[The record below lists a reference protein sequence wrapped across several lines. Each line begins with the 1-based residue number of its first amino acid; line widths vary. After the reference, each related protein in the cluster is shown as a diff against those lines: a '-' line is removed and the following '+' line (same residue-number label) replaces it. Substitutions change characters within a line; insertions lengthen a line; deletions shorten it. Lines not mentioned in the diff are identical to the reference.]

1 MGPERDPEFAA
12 IDPAAMADL
21 VTKLD
26 GAARTI
32 DERAPGLKSRFES
45 HGVATG
51 DVTTIMQVASWVHD
65 QLPMLRRRQSLA
77 QAMVDGGFAYG
88 GGDTWTFVDTGDN
101 LGAFRTP
108 EEARRAAA
116 DLAARVKDSEVG
128 DDLPDDLYEQLL
140 RYSNDPDFAAEF
152 YSQVGPEGVNK
163 LYVGAHQDRDVG
175 EGPDERKAMAIGFS
189 MATASHRLDF
199 DDGWIDRLGRNRSTT
214 PQQYVAPFLRYG
226 TWDKDFLKRIGN
238 RELKGPAIP
247 MDPNRAAQ
255 IWDGIARNP
264 VAAAEFYNE
273 NFELIQRKGAY
284 DGTLRGDPAEGSR
297 RAWAAMVRSA
307 TVDARD
313 VYARLQL
320 NDRAAYPRNLAED
333 NTARLIKYVKDHE
346 DEHVFGELQAAYGE
360 VLKEYWDDLAYTVT
374 SPVPQVGERDNPG
387 RDGIEVPRDAWAAFT
402 QEAMRDGQTAANLLT
417 QFRVWMGERTA
428 EQAAPH
434 TVGRTGSEQGDPF
447 AWQDA
452 SVGRMRQFFQANYGE
467 VHKALGDEHKEWQE
481 NVEKGIET
489 AIGWAFDPKGIVKD
503 VGKMAVTEFVKHTF
517 RSLSDQELEQLDL
530 SALSS
535 SSRWQDLAN
544 QHHAERNIPPITV
557 DGLTWEGDPGFYED
571 LYRGRFTDDGG
582 RILPLEELSPEG
594 VRAYNEWLQD
604 PAVVAAVEEGWFQEQ
619 GGFGGAQDD
628 PPPR

>member
-1 MGPERDPEFAA
+1 MGPEREPEFAA

-32 DERAPGLKSRFES
+32 DERAPGVKSRFEA

-88 GGDTWTFVDTGDN
+88 GGPLWSFVDNGDN

-108 EEARRAAA
+108 EEARRAAG
-116 DLAARVKDSEVG
+116 DLAAKVKDSAIG
-128 DDLPDDLYEQLL
+128 DDLPGDVYEQLL
-140 RYSNDPDFAAEF
+140 RYAGDPDFVAEF

-163 LYVGAHQDRDVG
+163 LYVGAHQDRDLG
-175 EGPDERKAMAIGFS
+175 EGPDERKAMAVGYS
-189 MATASHRLDF
+189 LATASHRLNL
-199 DDGWIDRLGRNRSTT
+199 DDGWLDRLGRDRTNT

-226 TWDKDFLKRIGN
+226 NWDKDFLKRVGN

-247 MDPNRAAQ
+247 YDPERAAM

-264 VAAAEFYNE
+264 FAAAEFYDE

-284 DGTLRGDPAEGSR
+284 DGTLRGDVAEGNR
-297 RAWAAMVRSA
+297 GAWTDMIRSA

-320 NDRAAYPRNLAED
+320 HDPAAHPRNLAED
-333 NTARLIKYVKDHE
+333 NTARLIKYVEDHK
-346 DEHVFGELQAAYGE
+346 DEHVFGELQAAYGD
-360 VLKEYWDDLAYTVT
+360 VLKEYWDDMAYAVT
-374 SPVPQVGERDNPG
+374 SPVPQVGDHDVPG
-387 RDGIEVPRDAWAAFT
+387 RDGIEVPRDAWAAFA

-417 QFRVWMGERTA
+417 QFRVWMGERTG

-434 TVGRTGSEQGDPF
+434 TVGRSGTEQGDPF

-452 SVGRMRQFFQANYGE
+452 SVGRMRQFFQSNYGE
-467 VHKALGDEHKEWQE
+467 VHKALGDEHEEWQQG
-481 NVEKGIET
+481 VEKGIET

-503 VGKMAVTEFVKHTF
+503 VGKTVVTEFVKHTF
-517 RSLSDQELEQLDL
+517 RSLSDEELEQLDL

-557 DGLTWEGDPGFYED
+557 DGLTWEGEPGFYED
-571 LYRGRFTDDGG
+571 LYGGRFTEGDG
-582 RILPLEELSPEG
+582 RILPLERMSPEG

-619 GGFGGAQDD
+619 GGFSGAQDD
-628 PPPR
+628 PN

>member
-1 MGPERDPEFAA
+1 MGPEREPEFAA

-32 DERAPGLKSRFES
+32 DERAPGVKSRFEAQ
-45 HGVATG
+45 GVATG
-51 DVTTIMQVASWVHD
+51 DVTAIMQVASWVHD

-88 GGDTWTFVDTGDN
+88 GGPLWSFVDNGDN

-108 EEARRAAA
+108 EEARRAAG
-116 DLAARVKDSEVG
+116 DLAAKVKDSAIG
-128 DDLPDDLYEQLL
+128 DDLPGDVYEQLL
-140 RYSNDPDFAAEF
+140 RYAGDPDFAAEF

-163 LYVGAHQDRDVG
+163 LYVGAHQDRDLG
-175 EGPDERKAMAIGFS
+175 EGPDERKAMAVGYS
-189 MATASHRLDF
+189 LATASHRLNL
-199 DDGWIDRLGRNRSTT
+199 DDGWLDRLGRDRTNT

-226 TWDKDFLKRIGN
+226 NWDKDFLKRVGN

-247 MDPNRAAQ
+247 YDPERAAM

-264 VAAAEFYNE
+264 VAAAEFYDE

-284 DGTLRGDPAEGSR
+284 DGTLRGDVAEGNR
-297 RAWAAMVRSA
+297 GAWSDMIRSA

-320 NDRAAYPRNLAED
+320 HDPAAHSRNLAED
-333 NTARLIKYVKDHE
+333 NTARLIKYVEDHK
-346 DEHVFGELQAAYGE
+346 DEHVFGALQAAYGD
-360 VLKEYWDDLAYTVT
+360 VLKEYWDDMAYAVT
-374 SPVPQVGERDNPG
+374 SPVPQVGDHDVAG
-387 RDGIEVPRDAWAAFT
+387 RDGVEVPRDAWAAFA

-417 QFRVWMGERTA
+417 QFRVWMGERTG

-434 TVGRTGSEQGDPF
+434 TVGRSGTEQGDPF

-452 SVGRMRQFFQANYGE
+452 SVGRMRQFFQSNYGE
-467 VHKALGDEHKEWQE
+467 VYKALGDEHEEWQQG
-481 NVEKGIET
+481 VEKGIET

-503 VGKMAVTEFVKHTF
+503 VGKTVVTEFVKHTF
-517 RSLSDQELEQLDL
+517 RSLSDEELEQLDL

-557 DGLTWEGDPGFYED
+557 DGLTWEGEPGFYED
-571 LYRGRFTDDGG
+571 LYGGRFTEGDG
-582 RILPLEELSPEG
+582 RILPLERMSPEG

-619 GGFGGAQDD
+619 GGFSGAQDD
-628 PPPR
+628 PN

>member
-1 MGPERDPEFAA
+1 MGPEREPEFAA

-32 DERAPGLKSRFES
+32 DERAPGVKSRFEAQ
-45 HGVATG
+45 GVATG
-51 DVTTIMQVASWVHD
+51 DVTAIMQVASWVHD

-88 GGDTWTFVDTGDN
+88 GGPLWSFVDNGDY

-108 EEARRAAA
+108 EEARRAAG
-116 DLAARVKDSEVG
+116 DLAAKVKDSAIG
-128 DDLPDDLYEQLL
+128 DDLPGDVYEQLL
-140 RYSNDPDFAAEF
+140 RYAGDPDFVAEF

-163 LYVGAHQDRDVG
+163 LYVGAHQDRDLG
-175 EGPDERKAMAIGFS
+175 EGPDERKAMAVGYS
-189 MATASHRLDF
+189 LATASHRLNL
-199 DDGWIDRLGRNRSTT
+199 DDGWLDRLGRDRTNT

-226 TWDKDFLKRIGN
+226 NWDKDFLKRVGN

-247 MDPNRAAQ
+247 YDPERAAM

-264 VAAAEFYNE
+264 VAAAEFYDE

-284 DGTLRGDPAEGSR
+284 DGTLRGDVAEGNR
-297 RAWAAMVRSA
+297 GAWSDMIRSA

-320 NDRAAYPRNLAED
+320 HDPAAHSRNLAED
-333 NTARLIKYVKDHE
+333 NTARLIKYVEDHK
-346 DEHVFGELQAAYGE
+346 DEHVFGELQAAYGD
-360 VLKEYWDDLAYTVT
+360 VLKEYWDDMAYAVT
-374 SPVPQVGERDNPG
+374 SPVPQVGDHDVAG
-387 RDGIEVPRDAWAAFT
+387 RDGVEVPRDAWAAFA

-417 QFRVWMGERTA
+417 QFRVWMGERTG

-434 TVGRTGSEQGDPF
+434 TVGRSGTEQGDPF

-452 SVGRMRQFFQANYGE
+452 SVGRMRQFFQSNYGE
-467 VHKALGDEHKEWQE
+467 VYKALGDEHEEWQQG
-481 NVEKGIET
+481 VEKGIET

-503 VGKMAVTEFVKHTF
+503 VGKTVVTEFVKHTF
-517 RSLSDQELEQLDL
+517 RSLSDEELEQLDL

-557 DGLTWEGDPGFYED
+557 DGLTWEGEPGFYED
-571 LYRGRFTDDGG
+571 LYGGRFTEGDG
-582 RILPLEELSPEG
+582 RILPLERMSPEG

-619 GGFGGAQDD
+619 GGFSGAQDD
-628 PPPR
+628 PN

>member
-1 MGPERDPEFAA
+1 MGHERDPEFAA
-12 IDPAAMADL
+12 IDPAALADL

-32 DERAPGLKSRFES
+32 DERAPGLKARFEAQ
-45 HGVATG
+45 GVGSG

-88 GGDTWTFVDTGDN
+88 GGSTWTFVDTGDN
-101 LGAFRTP
+101 LGAFRTS
-108 EEARRAAA
+108 EEARQAAA
-116 DLAARVKDSEVG
+116 ALAAKVKDAEIG
-128 DDLPDDLYEQLL
+128 DDLPDDVYEQLL
-140 RYSNDPDFAAEF
+140 RYSNDPDFVAEF
-152 YSQVGPEGVNK
+152 YSQVGPEGVDK
-163 LYVGAHQDRDVG
+163 LYVDAHRDRDLG
-175 EGPDERKAMAIGFS
+175 EGPDERKAMAIGYS
-189 MATASHRLDF
+189 LATASHRLNL
-199 DDGWIDRLGRNRSTT
+199 DDGWLDRLGRNRSNT

-226 TWDKDFLKRIGN
+226 TWNKDFLKRVGN

-247 MDPNRAAQ
+247 YDPEPAAM

-264 VAAAEFYNE
+264 LAAAEFYDE
-273 NFELIQRKGAY
+273 NFDLMQKKGAY
-284 DGTLRGDPAEGSR
+284 DGLFRGDAAEGNR
-297 RAWAAMVRSA
+297 TAWSDMIRSA
-307 TVDARD
+307 TVDARN

-320 NDRAAYPRNLAED
+320 HDPAAYPRNLAED
-333 NTARLIKYVKDHE
+333 NTARLVKYVKDHK
-346 DEHVFGELQAAYGE
+346 DEHVFGELRAAYGD
-360 VLKEYWDDLAYTVT
+360 VLKEYWDDMAYAVT
-374 SPVPQVGERDNPG
+374 SPVPQVGEHDVPG
-387 RDGIEVPRDAWAAFT
+387 RDGIEVPRDAWAALA

-417 QFRVWMGERTA
+417 QFKVWMGERTG
-428 EQAAPH
+428 EQAVPH

-452 SVGRMRQFFQANYGE
+452 SVGRMRQFFQSNYGE
-467 VHKALGDEHKEWQE
+467 VYKALGDEHKEWQE

-503 VGKMAVTEFVKHTF
+503 VGKTVVTEFVKHTF
-517 RSLSDQELEQLDL
+517 RSLSDQELEKLAL

-544 QHHAERNIPPITV
+544 QHHAERNVPPITV
-557 DGLTWEGDPGFYED
+557 DGLTWEGEPGFYED
-571 LYRGRFTDDGG
+571 LYGGRFTDGDGT
-582 RILPLEELSPEG
+582 ILPLEQMSPEG

-619 GGFGGAQDD
+619 GGFSGAQDD
-628 PPPR
+628 PN

>member
-1 MGPERDPEFAA
+1 MGPEREPEFAA
-12 IDPAAMADL
+12 IDPALMADL
-21 VTKLD
+21 VTKMD

-32 DERAPGLKSRFES
+32 DERAPGVKSRFEA

-51 DVTTIMQVASWVHD
+51 DVTTIMQVARWVHD

-88 GGDTWTFVDTGDN
+88 GGSVWSFVDTGDN

-108 EEARRAAA
+108 EEARRAAGELA
-116 DLAARVKDSEVG
+116 DRVNRSEIG
-128 DDLPDDLYEQLL
+128 DDLPADVYEQLL
-140 RYSNDPDFAAEF
+140 RYAHDPDFAAEF
-152 YSQVGPEGVNK
+152 YSRIGPEGVNK
-163 LYVGAHQDRDVG
+163 LYVGAHQDRGIG
-175 EGPDERKAMAIGFS
+175 EGPDERRAMAVGYS
-189 MATASHRLDF
+189 LATASHRLNF
-199 DDGWIDRLGRNRSTT
+199 DDGWLNALGRNRSTT

-226 TWDKDFLKRIGN
+226 NWDKDFLKRVGE

-247 MDPNRAAQ
+247 YDAQRAAQ

-284 DGTLRGDPAEGSR
+284 DGLFRGDAAEGNR
-297 RAWAAMVRSA
+297 RAWSNMIRAA

-320 NDRAAYPRNLAED
+320 HDPAAYPRNLAED
-333 NTARLIKYVKDHE
+333 NTARLIRYVADHK
-346 DEHVFGELQAAYGE
+346 DEHVFGELQAAYGD
-360 VLKEYWDDLAYTVT
+360 VLKEYWNDLAYAVT
-374 SPVPQVGERDNPG
+374 SPVAQVGDRDVPG

-417 QFRVWMGERTA
+417 QFRVWMGERTG

-434 TVGRTGSEQGDPF
+434 DVGRTGTEQGDPF

-452 SVGRMRQFFQANYGE
+452 SVGRMRQFFQSNYGE
-467 VHKALGDEHKEWQE
+467 VVKALGDEHEQWQQD
-481 NVEKGIET
+481 VEKGIET
-489 AIGWAFDPKGIVKD
+489 AIGWAFDPRGIVKD
-503 VGKMAVTEFVKHTF
+503 LGKLAVTEFVKHTF
-517 RSLSDQELEQLDL
+517 RSLSDQQLQQLDL

-535 SSRWQDLAN
+535 GSRWQDLAN
-544 QHHAERNIPPITV
+544 QHHAEGNIPPITV
-557 DGLTWEGDPGFYED
+557 DGLTWEGEPGFYED
-571 LYRGRFTDDGG
+571 LYGGRFTDGDGN
-582 RILPLEELSPEG
+582 ILPVEDMSPEG

-604 PAVVAAVEEGWFQEQ
+604 PAVVAAIEEGWFQEQ
-619 GGFGGAQDD
+619 GGFSGAEND
-628 PPPR
+628 PN

>member
-1 MGPERDPEFAA
+1 MGHERDPEFAA
-12 IDPAAMADL
+12 IDPAALADL

-32 DERAPGLKSRFES
+32 DERAPGLKARFEAQ
-45 HGVATG
+45 GVGSG

-88 GGDTWTFVDTGDN
+88 GGSTWTFVDTGDN
-101 LGAFRTP
+101 LGAFRTS
-108 EEARRAAA
+108 EEARQAAA
-116 DLAARVKDSEVG
+116 ALAAKVKDAEIG
-128 DDLPDDLYEQLL
+128 DDLPDDVYEQLL
-140 RYSNDPDFAAEF
+140 RYSNDPDFVAEF
-152 YSQVGPEGVNK
+152 YSQVGPEGVDK
-163 LYVGAHQDRDVG
+163 LYVDAHRDRDLG
-175 EGPDERKAMAIGFS
+175 EGPDERKAMAIGYS
-189 MATASHRLDF
+189 LATASHRLNL
-199 DDGWIDRLGRNRSTT
+199 DDGWLDRLGRNRSNT

-226 TWDKDFLKRIGN
+226 TWNKDFLKRVGN

-247 MDPNRAAQ
+247 YDPERAAM

-264 VAAAEFYNE
+264 LAAAEFYDE
-273 NFELIQRKGAY
+273 NFDLMQKKGAY
-284 DGTLRGDPAEGSR
+284 DGLFRGDAAEGNR
-297 RAWAAMVRSA
+297 TAWSDMIRSA
-307 TVDARD
+307 TVDARN

-320 NDRAAYPRNLAED
+320 HDPAAYPRNLAED
-333 NTARLIKYVKDHE
+333 NTARLVKYVKDHK
-346 DEHVFGELQAAYGE
+346 DEHVFGELRAAYGD
-360 VLKEYWDDLAYTVT
+360 VLKEYWDDMAYAVT
-374 SPVPQVGERDNPG
+374 SPVPQVGEHDVPG
-387 RDGIEVPRDAWAAFT
+387 RDGIEVPRDAWAALA

-417 QFRVWMGERTA
+417 QFKVWMGERTG

-452 SVGRMRQFFQANYGE
+452 SVGRMRQFFQSNYGE
-467 VHKALGDEHKEWQE
+467 VYKALGDEHKEWQE

-503 VGKMAVTEFVKHTF
+503 VGKTVVTEFVKHTF
-517 RSLSDQELEQLDL
+517 RSLSDQELEKLDL

-544 QHHAERNIPPITV
+544 QHHAERNVPPITV
-557 DGLTWEGDPGFYED
+557 DGLTWEGEPGFYED
-571 LYRGRFTDDGG
+571 LYGGRFTDGDGT
-582 RILPLEELSPEG
+582 ILPLEQMSPEG
-594 VRAYNEWLQD
+594 VREYNEWLQD

-619 GGFGGAQDD
+619 GGFSGAQDD
-628 PPPR
+628 PN

>member
-1 MGPERDPEFAA
+1 MGHERDPEFAA
-12 IDPAAMADL
+12 IDPAALADL

-32 DERAPGLKSRFES
+32 DERAPGLKARFEAQ
-45 HGVATG
+45 GVGSG

-88 GGDTWTFVDTGDN
+88 GGSTWTFVDTGDN
-101 LGAFRTP
+101 LGAFRTS
-108 EEARRAAA
+108 EEARQAAA
-116 DLAARVKDSEVG
+116 ALAAKVKDAEIG
-128 DDLPDDLYEQLL
+128 DDLPDDVYEQLL
-140 RYSNDPDFAAEF
+140 RYSNDPDFVAEF
-152 YSQVGPEGVNK
+152 YSQVGPEGVDK
-163 LYVGAHQDRDVG
+163 LYVDAHRDRDLG
-175 EGPDERKAMAIGFS
+175 EGPDERKAMAIGYS
-189 MATASHRLDF
+189 LATASHRLNL
-199 DDGWIDRLGRNRSTT
+199 DDGWLDRLGQNRSNT

-226 TWDKDFLKRIGN
+226 TWNKDFLKRVGN

-247 MDPNRAAQ
+247 YDPERAAM

-264 VAAAEFYNE
+264 LAAAEFYDE
-273 NFELIQRKGAY
+273 NFDLMQKKGAY
-284 DGTLRGDPAEGSR
+284 DGLFRGDAAEGNR
-297 RAWAAMVRSA
+297 TAWSDMIRSA
-307 TVDARD
+307 TVDARN

-320 NDRAAYPRNLAED
+320 HDPAAYPRNLAED
-333 NTARLIKYVKDHE
+333 NTARLVKYVKDHK
-346 DEHVFGELQAAYGE
+346 DEHVFGELRAAYGD
-360 VLKEYWDDLAYTVT
+360 VLKEYWDDMAYAVT
-374 SPVPQVGERDNPG
+374 SPVPQVGEHDVPG
-387 RDGIEVPRDAWAAFT
+387 RDGIEVPRDAWAAFA

-417 QFRVWMGERTA
+417 QFKVWMGERTG

-452 SVGRMRQFFQANYGE
+452 SVGRMRQFFQSNYGE
-467 VHKALGDEHKEWQE
+467 VYKALGDEHKEWQE

-503 VGKMAVTEFVKHTF
+503 VGKTVVTEFVKHTF
-517 RSLSDQELEQLDL
+517 RSLSDQELEKLDL

-557 DGLTWEGDPGFYED
+557 DGLTWEGEPGFYED
-571 LYRGRFTDDGG
+571 LYGGRFTDGDGT
-582 RILPLEELSPEG
+582 ILPLEQMSPEG

-619 GGFGGAQDD
+619 GGFSGAQDD
-628 PPPR
+628 PN

>member
-1 MGPERDPEFAA
+1 MGPEREPEFAA

-32 DERAPGLKSRFES
+32 DERAPGVKSRFEAQ
-45 HGVATG
+45 GVATG
-51 DVTTIMQVASWVHD
+51 DVTAIMQVASWVHD

-88 GGDTWTFVDTGDN
+88 GGPLWSFVDNGDN

-108 EEARRAAA
+108 EEARRAAG
-116 DLAARVKDSEVG
+116 DLAAKVKDSAIG
-128 DDLPDDLYEQLL
+128 DDLPGDVYEQLL
-140 RYSNDPDFAAEF
+140 RYAGDPDFVAEF

-163 LYVGAHQDRDVG
+163 LYVGAHQDRDLG
-175 EGPDERKAMAIGFS
+175 EGPDERKAMAVGYS
-189 MATASHRLDF
+189 LATASHRLNL
-199 DDGWIDRLGRNRSTT
+199 DDGWLDRLGRDRTNT

-226 TWDKDFLKRIGN
+226 NWDKDFLKRVGN

-247 MDPNRAAQ
+247 YDPERAAM

-264 VAAAEFYNE
+264 VAAAEFYDE

-284 DGTLRGDPAEGSR
+284 DGTLRGDVAEGNR
-297 RAWAAMVRSA
+297 GAWSDMIRSA

-320 NDRAAYPRNLAED
+320 HDPAAHSRNLAED
-333 NTARLIKYVKDHE
+333 NTARLIKYVEDHK
-346 DEHVFGELQAAYGE
+346 DEHVFGELQAAYGD
-360 VLKEYWDDLAYTVT
+360 VLKEYWDDMAYAVT
-374 SPVPQVGERDNPG
+374 SPVPQVGDHDVAG
-387 RDGIEVPRDAWAAFT
+387 RDGVEVPRDAWAAFA

-417 QFRVWMGERTA
+417 QFRVWMGERTG

-434 TVGRTGSEQGDPF
+434 TVGRSGTEQGDPF

-452 SVGRMRQFFQANYGE
+452 SVGRMRQFFQSNYGE
-467 VHKALGDEHKEWQE
+467 VYKALGDEHEEWQQG
-481 NVEKGIET
+481 VEKGIET

-503 VGKMAVTEFVKHTF
+503 VGKTVVTEFVKHTF
-517 RSLSDQELEQLDL
+517 RSLSDEELEQLDL

-557 DGLTWEGDPGFYED
+557 DGLTWEGEPGFYED
-571 LYRGRFTDDGG
+571 LYGGRFTEGDG
-582 RILPLEELSPEG
+582 RILPLERMSPEG

-619 GGFGGAQDD
+619 GGFSGAQDD
-628 PPPR
+628 PN

>member
-1 MGPERDPEFAA
+1 MEPEREPEFAA

-32 DERAPGLKSRFES
+32 DERAPGVKSRFEA

-51 DVTTIMQVASWVHD
+51 DVTTIMQIATWVHD

-88 GGDTWTFVDTGDN
+88 GGPLWSFVDNGDN
-101 LGAFRTP
+101 LGAFRSP
-108 EEARRAAA
+108 EEARRAAG
-116 DLAARVKDSEVG
+116 DLAARVKDSDVG
-128 DDLPDDLYEQLL
+128 DDLPGDVYEQLL
-140 RYSNDPDFAAEF
+140 RYSNDPDFVAEF

-163 LYVGAHQDRDVG
+163 LYVGAHQDRDLG
-175 EGPDERKAMAIGFS
+175 EGPDQRKAMAIGYS
-189 MATASHRLDF
+189 LATASHRLNF
-199 DDGWIDRLGRNRSTT
+199 DDGWLNALGRNRSNT

-226 TWDKDFLKRIGN
+226 NWDKDFLKRVGN
-238 RELKGPAIP
+238 RELKGPGIP
-247 MDPNRAAQ
+247 YDATRAAM

-264 VAAAEFYNE
+264 VAAAEFYDE
-273 NFELIQRKGAY
+273 HFELIQRKSAY
-284 DGTLRGDPAEGSR
+284 DGLFRGDIAEGNR
-297 RAWAAMVRSA
+297 RAWSDMIRSA

-313 VYARLQL
+313 VHARLQL
-320 NDRAAYPRNLAED
+320 HDPATHPRNLAED
-333 NTARLIKYVKDHE
+333 NTARLVKYVEDHE
-346 DEHVFGELQAAYGE
+346 DEHVFGELQAAYGD
-360 VLKEYWDDLAYTVT
+360 VLKEYWDDMAYAVT
-374 SPVPQVGERDNPG
+374 SPAPQVGDHDVPG
-387 RDGIEVPRDAWAAFT
+387 RDGIEVPRDAWAAFA

-417 QFRVWMGERTA
+417 QLRVWMGERTG

-434 TVGRTGSEQGDPF
+434 TVGRSGTEQGDPF

-452 SVGRMRQFFQANYGE
+452 AVGRMRQFFQSNYGE
-467 VHKALGDEHKEWQE
+467 VYKALGDEHEEWQQG
-481 NVEKGIET
+481 VEKGIET

-503 VGKMAVTEFVKHTF
+503 VGKTVVTEFVKHTF
-517 RSLSDQELEQLDL
+517 RSLSDEELEKLDL

-557 DGLTWEGDPGFYED
+557 DGLTWEGEPAFYED
-571 LYRGRFTDDGG
+571 LYGGRLTDGDG
-582 RILPLEELSPEG
+582 RILPVERMSPEG

-619 GGFGGAQDD
+619 GGFSGAQDD
-628 PPPR
+628 PN

>member
-1 MGPERDPEFAA
+1 MGPEREPEFAA

-26 GAARTI
+26 GAARAI
-32 DERAPGLKSRFES
+32 DERAPGVKSRFEAQ
-45 HGVATG
+45 GVATG
-51 DVTTIMQVASWVHD
+51 DLTAIMQVASWVHD

-88 GGDTWTFVDTGDN
+88 GGPLWSFVDNGDN

-108 EEARRAAA
+108 EEARRAAG
-116 DLAARVKDSEVG
+116 DLAAKVKDSAIG
-128 DDLPDDLYEQLL
+128 DDLPGDVYEQLL
-140 RYSNDPDFAAEF
+140 RHAGDPDFVAEF

-163 LYVGAHQDRDVG
+163 LYVGAHQDRDLG
-175 EGPDERKAMAIGFS
+175 EGPDERKAMAVGYS
-189 MATASHRLDF
+189 LATASHRLNL
-199 DDGWIDRLGRNRSTT
+199 DDGWLDRLGRDRTNT

-226 TWDKDFLKRIGN
+226 NWDKDFLKRVGN
-238 RELKGPAIP
+238 RELKGPAISY
-247 MDPNRAAQ
+247 DPERAAM

-264 VAAAEFYNE
+264 VAAAEFYDE

-284 DGTLRGDPAEGSR
+284 DGTLRGDVAEGNR
-297 RAWAAMVRSA
+297 GAWSDMIRSA

-320 NDRAAYPRNLAED
+320 HDPAAHSRNLAED
-333 NTARLIKYVKDHE
+333 NTARLIKYVEDHK
-346 DEHVFGELQAAYGE
+346 DEHVFGELQAAYGD
-360 VLKEYWDDLAYTVT
+360 VLKEYWDDMTYAVT
-374 SPVPQVGERDNPG
+374 SPVPQVGDHDVAG
-387 RDGIEVPRDAWAAFT
+387 RDGVEVPRDAWAAFA

-417 QFRVWMGERTA
+417 QFRVWMGERTG

-434 TVGRTGSEQGDPF
+434 TVGRSGTEQGDPF

-452 SVGRMRQFFQANYGE
+452 SVGRMRQFFQSNYGE
-467 VHKALGDEHKEWQE
+467 VYKALGDEHEEWQQG
-481 NVEKGIET
+481 VEKGIET

-503 VGKMAVTEFVKHTF
+503 VGKTVVTEFVKHTF
-517 RSLSDQELEQLDL
+517 RSLSDEELEQLDL

-557 DGLTWEGDPGFYED
+557 DGLTWEGEPGFYED
-571 LYRGRFTDDGG
+571 LYGGRFTEGDG
-582 RILPLEELSPEG
+582 RILPLERMSPEG

-619 GGFGGAQDD
+619 GGFSGAQDD
-628 PPPR
+628 PN